1 VNYSDCGYVYAIVN
15 TVNGSKYIGSTLSP
29 KSRWGTHKRLLRKG
43 KHHSFILQ
51 KAWHKYGEAAFRF
64 DILLICAKN
73 MRVFYESALIKLSR
87 YNVMKTGV
95 FKAVCGKKISLA
107 LRGKPKTAAHKS
119 AISTGKTGTVMDE
132 SFRNKAKLRQLG
144 VSPSAETRARL
155 SESLK
160 RARRAEADKNKKT
173 SLLVY
178 EQYRIGGR
186 SVTEL
191 CKKHGVS
198 TAVFYKNCTA
208 LGLPSVKQKAMDQA
222 VAEIKIRL
230 SQGATLAAACA
241 ELGFSP
247 RAMSPVLLRRANHG

>member
-29 KSRWGTHKRLLRKG
+29 KSRWGTHKCLLRKG

-64 DILLICAKN
+64 DVLLICAKN

-107 LRGKPKTAAHKS
+107 LLGKPKTAAHKS

-160 RARRAEADKNKKT
+160 RARSPEADKSREL

-178 EQYRIGGR
+178 AQYKIGE
-186 SVTEL
+186 SVSKL
-191 CKKHGVS
+191 CEKHGV
-198 TAVFYKNCTA
+198 TTNTFYRNCVA

-247 RAMSPVLLRRANHG
+247 RAMSAVLLRRANHD